1 MTMELNIGGFVRR
14 AAERHGDKPALI
26 FEGQKISFR
35 QLNSR
40 VNRLAQALLSLG
52 ARKGDKVGLL
62 LANSLEFAETFLAVA
77 KMGGIA
83 VPLNVRLVGR
93 ELTYILNNADVRFL
107 FLGQEFIDVIG
118 GIQENLNQVERY
130 IVAGDSSHPSME
142 RYETLLARALDK
154 EPEIVVR
161 EEDPAAILY
170 TSGTTGRPKGAVIT
184 HRNIIWNEINY
195 IIDKDLRVNDIAL
208 LVSPLF
214 HAGGLNNLLTHIF
227 LGSTVVLHRTFSP
240 QAVPEAIEKEKITVI
255 QTMAPTMYN
264 MILQLPDLGRYDF
277 SSVRSVMSG
286 GAILPVETKKKIQQL
301 FPHAGIQDS
310 YGLTEVTS
318 TGTALKPEFALQK
331 IASIGKPFFTL
342 EVRLIDER
350 GEEVAPGQVGEI
362 VLRGPNVMKEY
373 YKDPEATESTLRDG
387 WLHTGDLA
395 KKDEEGFLYIV
406 DRKKDMIISGA
417 ENIYPKEI
425 EEVLY
430 THPKILEAAVIGV
443 PDPVWGEAVKA
454 VVVLK
459 PGEEMTQEEVIAFC
473 KANLASYKKPRS
485 VDFVSSLPKTAFGK
499 IAKVLLRESY
509 RGLENY

>member
-1 MTMELNIGGFVRR
+1 MEFHLNVGGFLKR
-14 AAERHGDKPALI
+14 AAERHMDKPALI
-26 FEGQKISFR
+26 FENQRVSFQ

-52 ARKGDKVGLL
+52 AQKGDKIGLL
-62 LANSLEFAETFLAVA
+62 FFNSPVFVETFLAAVKIGA
-77 KMGGIA
+77 IA

-93 ELTYILNNADVRFL
+93 ELIYILKHCDARFL
-107 FLGQEFIDVIG
+107 FLGQDFMEGIG
-118 GIQENLNQVERY
+118 GIRERLGQVEQY
-130 IVAGDSSHPSME
+130 IVAGDSSSAVMQH
-142 RYETLLARALDK
+142 YETLLSGAVDE
-154 EPEIVVR
+154 EPQVLVK
-161 EEDPAAILY
+161 EEDAAAILY
-170 TSGTTGRPKGAVIT
+170 TSGTTGRPKGALIT
-184 HRNIIWNEINY
+184 HKNIIWNEINY
-195 IIDKDLRVNDIAL
+195 IIDKDLRVADVAL

-227 LGSTVVLHRTFSP
+227 LGSTLVLHRTFDP
-240 QAVPEAIEKEKITVI
+240 QSVLETIEKEKITVL
-255 QTMAPTMYN
+255 QTIAPTMYN
-264 MILQLPDLGRYDF
+264 MILQLPDLERYDL
-277 SSVRSVMSG
+277 SSVRAVMSG
-286 GAILPVETKKKIQQL
+286 GAVLPVETKKKIQDL

-318 TGTALKPEFALQK
+318 TGTALKPELALKK
-331 IASIGKPFFTL
+331 IASVGKPFFTL
-342 EVRLIDER
+342 EARLIDEK
-350 GEEVAPGQVGEI
+350 GGEVAPGQVGEI

-373 YKDPEATESTLRDG
+373 YKDPEATESTFRDG

-509 RGLENY
+509 RG